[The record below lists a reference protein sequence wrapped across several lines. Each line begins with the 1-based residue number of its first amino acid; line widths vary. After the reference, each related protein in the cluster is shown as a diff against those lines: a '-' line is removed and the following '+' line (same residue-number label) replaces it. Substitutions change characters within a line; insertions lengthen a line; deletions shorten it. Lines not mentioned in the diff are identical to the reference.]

1 MALRLALGLGALLV
15 AAAPGAASPSSAAPA
30 WHVYVVSVATGT
42 TTALAAGADPAVSPS
57 GKQVAYI
64 DDGQLWVMAAD
75 GSDQRQLTQLGAG
88 PPTWSPDGSRLVYT
102 KWNVDPCYP
111 GPATKCAITEIWTVN
126 ADGTGERK
134 LLPLALSPAW
144 SPDGRRLLYRDF
156 AGPAEAGMASG
167 VLELAR
173 ADGTHIASIPTS
185 ITWDGTRQVAAWSPN
200 GRWIAY
206 ERQMWSG
213 EHRLLVIRPDGAGRR
228 RVSSGSSPT
237 WSPDG
242 KLLAYERKNG
252 VFVVPFAGGTPR
264 RLAPSG
270 SCPTWS
276 PKGKRLAFVTANYP
290 ATNGTLSIVDRDG
303 RHRRNLAPAEPCF
316 IPEEN
321 DFPAPPSWS
330 PDGRNLYYGAFA
342 G

>member
-1 MALRLALGLGALLV
+1 MPTG
-15 AAAPGAASPSSAAPA
+15 
-30 WHVYVVSVATGT
+30 HIYVVSLATGRS
-42 TTALAAGADPAVSPS
+42 TALAAGAEPVLSPS
-57 GKQVAYI
+57 GTQLAYV
-64 DDGQLWVMAAD
+64 DNGQLWVMAAD

-102 KWNVDPCYP
+102 RWNVDPCYP
-111 GPATKCAITEIWTVN
+111 GPATKCAITDIWTVN
-126 ADGTGERK
+126 SDGTGERK
-134 LLPLALSPAW
+134 LLGFALSPAW

-167 VLELAR
+167 ELELAR
-173 ADGTHIASIPTS
+173 PDGSHIGTIHAGV
-185 ITWDGTRQVAAWSPN
+185 TWDGTRQVPAWSPN

-213 EHRLLVIRPDGAGRR
+213 EHRLLVVRPDGTGRR
-228 RVSSGSSPT
+228 RLSSGSSPA

-242 KLLAYERKNG
+242 KLLAYERKVG

-264 RLAPSG
+264 RLSSSG

-276 PKGKRLAFVTANYP
+276 PKGKRLAFITSLSP
-290 ATNGTLSIVDRDG
+290 SGGGTLSIVDRDG
-303 RHRRNLAPAEPCF
+303 RQRRNLALAEPCF
-316 IPEEN
+316 TEYEN
-321 DFPAPPSWS
+321 DFPSPPGWS
-330 PDGRNLYYGAFA
+330 PDGRSLYYA